1 MVRNR
6 EAGQR
11 EVLQLVAEGHSN
23 REIAAILEVSTKTV
37 EFHKYNLMHAL
48 GIHTAAELTQYA
60 MRHGYI

>member
-1 MVRNR
+1 
-6 EAGQR
+6 
-11 EVLQLVAEGHSN
+11 
-23 REIAAILEVSTKTV
+23 V